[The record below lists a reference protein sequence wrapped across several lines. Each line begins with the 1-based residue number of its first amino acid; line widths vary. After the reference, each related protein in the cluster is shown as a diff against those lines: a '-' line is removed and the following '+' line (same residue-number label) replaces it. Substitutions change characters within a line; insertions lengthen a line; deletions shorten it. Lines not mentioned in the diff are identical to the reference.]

1 MATSN
6 STQILVDTTKRTVI
20 KRVGIFDAA
29 GNNENLTVIIDPR
42 AL

>member
-6 STQILVDTTKRTVI
+6 TTQVIIDTNRRTVI

-29 GNNENLTVIIDPR
+29 GGDEN
-42 AL
+42 

>member
-29 GNNENLTVIIDPR
+29 GGNENLWAV
-42 AL
+42 A